1 MKLKQFALLNYN
13 ELLIKYDIK
22 TKFLKS
28 LTLII
33 TWSKCQHNLNVK
45 LRIFRNAYLFMRE
58 RVVVVPRVRR
68 VYTGREGHV
77 GRYLTAIDERGSG
90 EGGKEKNR

>member
-1 MKLKQFALLNYN
+1 MRLEVEAICSN

-28 LTLII
+28 LTLRI
-33 TWSKCQHNLNVK
+33 TRSECQHNLIVS
-45 LRIFRNAYLFMRE
+45 LRIFGNAYLFMRE

-90 EGGKEKNR
+90 GGGRKNR